1 MFSILGELTDLVVF
15 VLATTGLTGLFLL
28 IGVSNVGIPPIP
40 SEVILPL
47 SGFLIVEGTFSLV
60 PTIVVALLGGL
71 AGSFAGYA
79 IGRWWRDRITGMGVG
94 RLRLEARHL
103 ARVDR
108 YFAEHGELAVALL
121 RLVPVLRAYVSYPA
135 GTARMNTFRFGVF
148 TFVGS
153 VPYTLILIYAGMV
166 LRSDWTL
173 VSQYL
178 ALLNYPL
185 LAVIVLVVVYV
196 LLQIAGVLAPGWPPR
211 RAHAPPPPE
220 TARPPG
226 PA

>member
-1 MFSILGELTDLVVF
+1 MFSILGELTDLIIF
-15 VLATTGLTGLFLL
+15 VLATTGLAGLFLL
-28 IGVSNVGIPPIP
+28 IGISNLGIPPIP

-47 SGFLIVEGTFSLV
+47 SGFLIVEGTFPLV
-60 PTIVVALLGGL
+60 PTVVVALIGGL
-71 AGSFAGYA
+71 IGSFAGYA
-79 IGRWWRDRITGMGVG
+79 IGRWWRERITGMGVG

-108 YFAEHGELAVALL
+108 YFAEHGELAVVLL

-135 GTARMNTFRFGVF
+135 GTARMNAVRFGVF

-153 VPYTLILIYAGMV
+153 VPYTLLLIYAGMV
-166 LRSDWTL
+166 LGSDWTL

-185 LAVIVLVVVYV
+185 LAAIVIFVIYV

-211 RAHAPPPPE
+211 RARAPPEPAPP
-220 TARPPG
+220 TG
-226 PA
+226 PV